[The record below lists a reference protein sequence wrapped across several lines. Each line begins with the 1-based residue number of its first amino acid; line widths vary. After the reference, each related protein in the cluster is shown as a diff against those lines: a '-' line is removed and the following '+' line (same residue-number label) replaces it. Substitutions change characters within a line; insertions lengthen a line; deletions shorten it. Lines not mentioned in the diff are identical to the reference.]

1 MAMRLESSM
10 RPTRR
15 GVRSLVIVKVVVVV
29 VVVAVLDGNCIVG
42 KGCGEIIIGWE
53 SR

>member
-1 MAMRLESSM
+1 
-10 RPTRR
+10 
-15 GVRSLVIVKVVVVV
+15 VKVVV

-42 KGCGEIIIGWE
+42 MGCGGMIIGLE